1 MALQCNRKKERNGG
15 LHREQEEEEE
25 EVKIA
30 VWFSY
35 KIVHLQYISRSI
47 GVYQKEKERGKFGE
61 ITA

>member
-1 MALQCNRKKERNGG
+1 MAHQCNRRKERNGG
-15 LHREQEEEEE
+15 LHREQEEEE
-25 EVKIA
+25 VKFA